1 VALKIALSEISTVAA
16 SFADDVAAYSAA
28 GFDGIGIWEFKLPE
42 DDAAG
47 ERLMRS
53 AGLGAANCVPAVP
66 SILQLALPGMEGPAD
81 PGERVEALC
90 ASMARLARFE
100 PASVVC
106 LTGPAGD
113 RSEDEARALVRDG
126 LRQVA
131 AAARA
136 AGVRLGLEPTHSSES
151 AETSFLSSIGETI
164 ALLDE
169 AGLDDVGVMVDSVHV
184 WDTPSL
190 EDDISRNASRITGL
204 HVADKLAPGA
214 AGRLLPGEG
223 MTRPDRVL
231 ELVLA
236 TGFDGYVDIEIF
248 STPEAFWGLSPD
260 EAARRAHRAL
270 TALRAHPGS
279 SRGV

>member
-1 VALKIALSEISTVAA
+1 VKIALSEISTPAA
-16 SFADDVAAYSAA
+16 SFAEDVAAYAAA

-42 DDAAG
+42 GDDAASA
-47 ERLMRS
+47 RLLRET
-53 AGLGAANCVPAVP
+53 GLGAANCVPAVP
-66 SILQLALPGMEGPAD
+66 SLLQLALPGMEGPAD

-106 LTGPAGD
+106 LAGPAGD
-113 RSEDEARALVRDG
+113 RSGDEARALVIEG

-136 AGVRLGLEPTHSSES
+136 AGVRLGLEPTHLSES
-151 AETSFLSSIGETI
+151 HETGFLSSIGEAI

-190 EDDISRNASRITGL
+190 AADVALCAARITGL
-204 HVADKLAPGA
+204 HIADKLAPGA
-214 AGRLLPGEG
+214 PGRVLPGEG
-223 MTRPDRVL
+223 VTHPER
-231 ELVLA
+231 LVALLRA
-236 TGFDGYVDIEIF
+236 AGFDGYLDIEIF
-248 STPEAFWGLSPD
+248 STPEEFWGLPVE
-260 EAARRAHRAL
+260 EAAALAAAAARSL
-270 TALRAHPGS
+270 TAQ
-279 SRGV
+279 